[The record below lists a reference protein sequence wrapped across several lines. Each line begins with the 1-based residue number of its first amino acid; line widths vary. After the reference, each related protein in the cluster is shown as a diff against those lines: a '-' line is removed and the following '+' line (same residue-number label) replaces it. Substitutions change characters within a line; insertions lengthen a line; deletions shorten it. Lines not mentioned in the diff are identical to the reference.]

1 MLPRGGSVGI
11 FCEKQAIGVGHG
23 LSLWSCALVCLE
35 ALQRC
40 QIGGMGLHLVILLGR
55 GSRSEYV

>member
-1 MLPRGGSVGI
+1 MGI

-40 QIGGMGLHLVILLGR
+40 QIEGMGLHLVILLGR